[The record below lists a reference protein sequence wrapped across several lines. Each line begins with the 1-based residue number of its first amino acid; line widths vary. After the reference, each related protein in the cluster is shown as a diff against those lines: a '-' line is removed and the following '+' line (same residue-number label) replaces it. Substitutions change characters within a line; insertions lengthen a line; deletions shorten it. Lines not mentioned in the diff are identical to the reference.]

1 MFTQLIS
8 GVLHKRLALGLPR
21 LPSQCRVCHSWPTQP
36 VCEACVNQFAQ
47 PQPRCQTCA
56 LPLPAAQHGSPRH
69 CGACIKTPPPLD
81 ACLTAVSYAYP
92 WSTLIAH
99 YKFHSE
105 PGLVRSFATLLRATP
120 WVEPALEDADLLLP
134 LPLSVQKLKERGYNQ
149 ALLLARALQPHKT
162 RADLLLRLQDTPAQ
176 HTLKRAERLTALD
189 HAFAVE
195 PLLTHVLRGKKVV
208 LVDDVMTTGA
218 SLFTAARVLKAAG
231 VSRVTGLVVAR
242 TE

>member
-1 MFTQLIS
+1 MFTKLLS
-8 GVLHKRLALGLPR
+8 GALPQRLGLPR
-21 LPSQCRVCHSWPTQP
+21 LPSQCRVCHSWPSQP

-47 PQPRCQTCA
+47 PQPRCLTCA
-56 LPLPAAQHGSPRH
+56 LPLAAAHPSHPRL
-69 CGACIKTPPPLD
+69 CGACLKSPPSLNH
-81 ACLTAVSYAYP
+81 CLAAVSYAYP

-120 WVEPALEDADLLLP
+120 WVEPALDHADLLLP
-134 LPLSVQKLKERGYNQ
+134 LPLSVEKLKQRGYNQ
-149 ALLLARALQPHKT
+149 ALLLARALEPTKT
-162 RADLLLRLQDTPAQ
+162 RADLLLRIQNTPAQ

-195 PLLTHVLRGKKVV
+195 PLLADVLRGKRVV
-208 LVDDVMTTGA
+208 LVDDVMTTGT

-231 VSRVTGLVVAR
+231 VAKVTGLVIAR

>member
-1 MFTQLIS
+1 MFGTLIT
-8 GVLHKRLALGLPR
+8 GKLPR
-21 LPSQCRVCHSWPTQP
+21 LPSQCRVCHSWPSQP
-36 VCEACVNQFAQ
+36 VCEACVGQFAQ
-47 PQPRCQTCA
+47 PQPRCLTCA
-56 LPLPAAQHGSPRH
+56 LPLPAALQDKPRH

-81 ACLTAVSYAYP
+81 RCLAAVSYAYP

-105 PGLVRSFATLLRATP
+105 PGLVRSFATLLRAIP
-120 WVEPALEDADLLLP
+120 WVEPALDNADLLIP
-134 LPLSVQKLKERGYNQ
+134 MPLSGQKLKQRGYNQ
-149 ALLLARALQPHKT
+149 ALLLARALEPTKT
-162 RADLLLRLQDTPAQ
+162 RADILLRIQDTPAQ
-176 HTLKRAERLTALD
+176 HTLKRSERLTVLN

-195 PLLTHVLRGKKVV
+195 PLLVHTLRGQRVV

-231 VSRVTGLVVAR
+231 ASVVTGLVVAR

>member
-1 MFTQLIS
+1 MFTKLLS
-8 GVLHKRLALGLPR
+8 GALPQHLGLPR
-21 LPSQCRVCHSWPTQP
+21 LPSQCRVCHSWPSQP

-47 PQPRCQTCA
+47 PQARCLSCA
-56 LPLPAAQHGSPRH
+56 LPLPAAQPSQPRR
-69 CGACIKTPPPLD
+69 CGACLKSPPPLD
-81 ACLTAVSYAYP
+81 RCLAAVSYAYP

-134 LPLSVQKLKERGYNQ
+134 LPLSVEKLKQRGYNQ
-149 ALLLARALQPHKT
+149 ALLLARAMEPAKT
-162 RADLLLRLQDTPAQ
+162 RADLLLRIQDTPAQ
-176 HTLKRAERLTALD
+176 HTLKRAERLIALN

-195 PLLTHVLRGKKVV
+195 PLLAEVLRGKKVV
-208 LVDDVMTTGA
+208 LVDDVMTTGT
-218 SLFTAARVLKAAG
+218 SLYTAARVLKAAG
-231 VSRVTGLVVAR
+231 VAKVTGLVIAR